1 MLTRRS
7 LLAAGAMGGVAT
19 SAGVAAL
26 PATHSSAPVDAAG
39 AADEQVA
46 KALEEI
52 RDLLRASAGALTG
65 DLATIRSL
73 QKEFLKGHGKFPD
86 FIEVGIDIW
95 ESAVSWYVRT
105 RQPMQVTRMGDG
117 RYSMPLLHSN
127 LILRHDVM
135 TTYVGQP
142 YDLK

>member
-7 LLAAGAMGGVAT
+7 LLAAGAMSAVAT
-19 SAGVAAL
+19 STGAAPL
-26 PATHSSAPVDAAG
+26 PRTVSGTPAEGAG

-52 RDLLRASAGALTG
+52 RDLLRAAGGGLTG
-65 DLATIRSL
+65 DLATLRSL

-86 FIEVGIDIW
+86 FIEVGIDVW
-95 ESAVSWYVRT
+95 ESAVNWYVRT

-117 RYSMPLLHSN
+117 RYTMPLLQSN
-127 LILRHDVM
+127 LVLRHDVM
-135 TTYVGQP
+135 TTYIGQP